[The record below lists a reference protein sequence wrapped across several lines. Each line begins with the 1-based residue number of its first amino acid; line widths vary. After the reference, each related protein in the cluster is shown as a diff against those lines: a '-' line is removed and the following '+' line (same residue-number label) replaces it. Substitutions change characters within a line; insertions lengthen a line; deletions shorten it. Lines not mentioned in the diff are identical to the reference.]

1 VVTGSPRNDSAAVR
15 GLRGVTTRPPVLMTL
30 YAALLLICCGVIVVG
45 GTLSVSLGD
54 ALFWISLTAAANVVR
69 LSTLPEVDIG
79 TTLGSI
85 VTVAAALL
93 FPPEA
98 VVVFTLI
105 GALNEREIRGEATLV
120 MAVFNRAMAALSGA
134 AASWAALLVY
144 AAAGGRTWQVVPA
157 TMVAYV
163 AYDLANTGLLAVM
176 LVVRRARTWG
186 EALAEAANPFPR
198 FAVNAGVSAMLSL
211 LVVLLVR
218 DVGRW
223 AVVLIAIPLW
233 LSYSAQRSARQA
245 QDRAEELADRVREL
259 EVLNQLSG
267 ALLSVRTVPQIPGIV
282 SSALEQAL
290 ATPTVVVDLD
300 GAGGVTVSHARVST
314 TEPVGDRVSIAGA
327 EPAAIVVPGGVDERA
342 TAVVEASAALVGL
355 TLTRLQLES
364 ELAETE
370 RARTALT
377 GRILE
382 EATHE
387 RSRIAL
393 AVHDDVLPLFAA
405 AQMKIDT
412 LDTVLERD
420 PSRAGELADGAMRA
434 VTDGIAQLRDTLE
447 ALRRNTLV
455 PGTLRP
461 GVTMLL
467 ADMQSRT
474 GVRTTLDASDP
485 LPALPFAVEL
495 LAFETIRG
503 SLANVERHAHAAA
516 LLVELQVTDGR
527 LVVLMRDDGR
537 GFDPTTVGQRRHG
550 LALMRQRAELARGR
564 LEVSSTV
571 GAGTT
576 VRLEVPTW

>member
-1 VVTGSPRNDSAAVR
+1 
-15 GLRGVTTRPPVLMTL
+15 MTV
-30 YAALLLICCGVIVVG
+30 YAALLLAGCGAIIASG
-45 GTLSVSLGD
+45 SLSVSILD
-54 ALFWISLTAAANVVR
+54 ALFWIPLIAIANVVR
-69 LSTLPEVDIG
+69 LSTLPEVDLGI
-79 TTLGSI
+79 TLGSI
-85 VTVAAALL
+85 VIVAAALL
-93 FPPEA
+93 FPPDA
-98 VVVFTLI
+98 VVLFTLI

-120 MAVFNRAMAALSGA
+120 MAIFNRAMAALSGA
-134 AASWAALLVY
+134 AASWAATLVY
-144 AAAGGRTWQVVPA
+144 AATGGRSWQVVPA
-157 TMVAYV
+157 ALAAVIGM
-163 AYDLANTGLLAVM
+163 DLANTGLLAVM
-176 LVVRRARTWG
+176 LVVRRGRSWVD
-186 EALAEAANPFPR
+186 ALGDAANPFPR
-198 FAVNAGVSAMLSL
+198 FAMNAAVSAMLSL
-211 LVVLLVR
+211 LVVVLVR

-223 AVVLIAIPLW
+223 AVVLVAIPVW

-259 EVLNQLSG
+259 EVLNELSS

-282 SSALEQAL
+282 ASALEQAL

-300 GAGGVTVSHARVST
+300 GASGATVPDRVSIAAV
-314 TEPVGDRVSIAGA
+314 EPTADRVSIAGA
-327 EPAAIVVPGGVDERA
+327 EPAAIVVPGGIDEGA

-412 LDTVLERD
+412 LDTTLERD
-420 PSRAGELADGAMRA
+420 PSLAGELADGAMRA
-434 VTDGIAQLRDTLE
+434 VTEGITQLRDTLE

-461 GVTMLL
+461 GVSMLL

-474 GVRTTLDASDP
+474 GVRTSLDAPDP
-485 LPALPFAVEL
+485 LPSLPFAVEL

-503 SLANVERHAHAAA
+503 ALANVEKHAGAAA
-516 LLVELQVTDGR
+516 LLVELHVNDGR

-550 LALMRQRAELARGR
+550 LVLMRQRAELARGR
-564 LEVSSTV
+564 LEVSSML
-571 GAGTT
+571 GAGTA

>member
-1 VVTGSPRNDSAAVR
+1 
-15 GLRGVTTRPPVLMTL
+15 
-30 YAALLLICCGVIVVG
+30 
-45 GTLSVSLGD
+45 
-54 ALFWISLTAAANVVR
+54 
-69 LSTLPEVDIG
+69 
-79 TTLGSI
+79 
-85 VTVAAALL
+85 
-93 FPPEA
+93 
-98 VVVFTLI
+98 
-105 GALNEREIRGEATLV
+105 
-120 MAVFNRAMAALSGA
+120 MA
-134 AASWAALLVY
+134 
-144 AAAGGRTWQVVPA
+144 
-157 TMVAYV
+157 AYV

-198 FAVNAGVSAMLSL
+198 FTVNAGVSAMLSL
-211 LVVLLVR
+211 LVVVLVR

-223 AVVLIAIPLW
+223 AVALIAIPLW

-290 ATPTVVVDLD
+290 ATPTVVVDLE
-300 GAGGVTVSHARVST
+300 GAGGVTAVNHASVSA
-314 TEPVGDRVSIAGA
+314 TELVRDRVGIAGA
-327 EPAAIVVPGGVDERA
+327 EPAAIVVPGGIDDGA

-364 ELAETE
+364 DLAETE

-461 GVTMLL
+461 GVSMLL

-474 GVRTTLDASDP
+474 GVRTTLDAPDP
-485 LPALPFAVEL
+485 LPALAFAVEL

-516 LLVELQVTDGR
+516 VLVELQVSDGR

-537 GFDPTTVGQRRHG
+537 GFDPMTVGQQRHG